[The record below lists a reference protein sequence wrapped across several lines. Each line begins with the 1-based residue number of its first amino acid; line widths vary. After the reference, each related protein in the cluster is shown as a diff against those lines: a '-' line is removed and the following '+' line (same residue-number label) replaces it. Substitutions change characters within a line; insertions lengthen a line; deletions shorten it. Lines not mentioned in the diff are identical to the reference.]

1 MRWLALTPLGAPP
14 AEVLQD
20 IGGAVVRTFGCE
32 VRTTATIAEP
42 QHAFD
47 ARRGQWASAEML
59 KTLLAQSPAEAAWV
73 LGITER
79 DLYVPVLS
87 FVFGQAQLRGR
98 AAVVSLARLRPE
110 SYGMPPDAELL
121 AERAVKE
128 ALHELGHVFGL
139 VHCLD
144 RSCPMS
150 LSVGLNEI
158 DAKTAEPCP
167 SCSALLEGSLEMPR
181 PRTTTPPPNGDRR

>member
-1 MRWLALTPLGAPP
+1 
-14 AEVLQD
+14 
-20 IGGAVVRTFGCE
+20 
-32 VRTTATIAEP
+32 
-42 QHAFD
+42 
-47 ARRGQWASAEML
+47 ML
-59 KTLLAQSPAEAAWV
+59 KTLLAQGPGDAAWV

-110 SYGMPPDAELL
+110 FYGMPPDDELL
-121 AERAVKE
+121 AGRAVKE
-128 ALHELGHVFGL
+128 ALHELGHVLGL

-150 LSVGLNEI
+150 LSVGLSEI

-181 PRTTTPPPNGDRR
+181 PRTPPPPPRGDRR